1 MTFRNAADLYLYPN
15 TLVVVKASGKEV
27 KEWLECSA
35 GQFNQIDIHSNK
47 PQSLINWDGFRTY
60 NFDVIDGVN
69 YQIDVSQPARYDGEC
84 QMVNPQAERIKN
96 LTFNGKPVDPSAT
109 FLVAT
114 NNYRAYGG
122 KFAGT
127 GDSHIAFASPDE
139 NRAVLAAWIGAESK
153 RAGEIHPA
161 ADNNW
166 RLAPIHSDTTLD
178 IRFETSPGDKA
189 AAFIKEK
196 GQYPMNKVAV
206 DDIGFAI
213 YQVDLSK

>member
-1 MTFRNAADLYLYPN
+1 
-15 TLVVVKASGKEV
+15 
-27 KEWLECSA
+27 
-35 GQFNQIDIHSNK
+35 IHSNK

-96 LTFNGKPVDPSAT
+96 LTFNGKPVDPNAT

-166 RLAPIHSDTTLD
+166 RLAPIHSDTALD
-178 IRFETSPGDKA
+178 IRFETS
-189 AAFIKEK
+189 
-196 GQYPMNKVAV
+196 
-206 DDIGFAI
+206 
-213 YQVDLSK
+213 